1 MRVMIVDDHP
11 LFREGL
17 KAIVGEADGFSVVA
31 EAGNGNEA
39 LDLALEHRPEIML
52 MDISMPNKSGIQII
66 TELKSRLPDTRYII
80 ISMHSEAD
88 YIVEAFRAG
97 ANGYM
102 IKKSAGTQL
111 LEGLKSVASGGMFL
125 DSALSGEIMQRLVNM
140 SHDDE
145 EAEDPIAKLTT
156 RERQVLR
163 LVVEGCSTREVA
175 EALFISP
182 KTVENHRANMMR
194 KLGFTSTVELL
205 RFAARTGIIDLETWT
220 GQC

>member
-17 KAIVGEADGFSVVA
+17 KAIVREAEGFSVVA
-31 EAGNGNEA
+31 EAGSGTEA
-39 LDLALEHRPEIML
+39 MDRALEHRPDIVL
-52 MDISMPNKSGIQII
+52 MDIALPSKSGIQTIA
-66 TELKSRLPDTRYII
+66 ELRSKLPNTKYVV

-125 DSALSGEIMQRLVNM
+125 DSALSAEVMQRLVNL
-140 SHDDE
+140 SDE
-145 EAEDPIAKLTT
+145 DEGENDPVSLLTS
-156 RERQVLR
+156 RERQVMQH
-163 LVVEGCSTREVA
+163 VVEGKTTREIA
-175 EALFISP
+175 EELFISP

-194 KLGFTSTVELL
+194 KLGFSSTVELL
-205 RFAARTGIIDLETWT
+205 RFAARTGVIDLDTWSS
-220 GQC
+220 